1 MAETAYAEALGAYR
15 DAATGLFAQQR
26 EVLAEAQTPALE
38 PYAEARAEEL
48 VRRSAQLEAAAAD
61 AARSGDP
68 DVRELANLQLSALAA
83 LDLAAADDLLTG
95 AAQEGQ
101 AMLESEAS
109 TWAQAHAELSPL
121 LELSPMLGYSQ
132 LLAERPE
139 EGLLDEDVATA
150 RAELL
155 ERAGTAIDEII
166 AQAAGGTAKAVEGLA
181 GMGGGTLLKAAS
193 ETADLLLGQLARQ
206 ARRLVR
212 WAVKLVTKAVSKLLR
227 ILGPQL
233 EKAVRKQVGGWLAQ
247 LKLTDALD
255 TALKWLYDDQVLKAE
270 AQARVQSAPDA
281 LGAAPFKQTKADLD
295 DLVGRFGWH
304 ARILGWIAKALEK
317 LQGKLMALAPW
328 APVAVAAVWLLML
341 GYAVVVGGD
350 HLDWHRLGD
359 EGTFDVVL
367 GVRRTVDIGL
377 AGAS

>member
-1 MAETAYAEALGAYR
+1 MPR
-15 DAATGLFAQQR
+15 P
-26 EVLAEAQTPALE
+26 PALE

-166 AQAAGGTAKAVEGLA
+166 AQAAGGTAKAVEGLGGLGDRRPSPRPACAPGTQA
-181 GMGGGTLLKAAS
+181 GPLGGQAGDQGGLQAA
-193 ETADLLLGQLARQ
+193 ADPRPSAREGGAQAGRWLAR
-206 ARRLVR
+206 
-212 WAVKLVTKAVSKLLR
+212 
-227 ILGPQL
+227 P
-233 EKAVRKQVGGWLAQ
+233 
-247 LKLTDALD
+247 
-255 TALKWLYDDQVLKAE
+255 
-270 AQARVQSAPDA
+270 AQAHRRPRYGAEVA
-281 LGAAPFKQTKADLD
+281 L
-295 DLVGRFGWH
+295 
-304 ARILGWIAKALEK
+304 
-317 LQGKLMALAPW
+317 
-328 APVAVAAVWLLML
+328 
-341 GYAVVVGGD
+341 
-350 HLDWHRLGD
+350 
-359 EGTFDVVL
+359 
-367 GVRRTVDIGL
+367 
-377 AGAS
+377 